1 MVRQLLALIALL
13 TGLAAIGAPVH
24 GAVNSVVDTAVSQS
38 DTRGSDARDA
48 QEICADKQR
57 KQKLRGDRVTPCK
70 QQEPVT
76 VYIPTVMFGADRA
89 YE

>member
-1 MVRQLLALIALL
+1 MVRQILALIALL

-24 GAVNSVVDTAVSQS
+24 GAVNSVVDAAVSQS

>member
-24 GAVNSVVDTAVSQS
+24 AAMNSVVDIAVSQS
-38 DTRGSDARDA
+38 DTRGSEARDA
-48 QEICADKQR
+48 QETCADKQR
-57 KQKLRGDRVTPCK
+57 KQKLRGERLTPCK

-76 VYIPTVMFGADRA
+76 VYIPAVMFGADRA